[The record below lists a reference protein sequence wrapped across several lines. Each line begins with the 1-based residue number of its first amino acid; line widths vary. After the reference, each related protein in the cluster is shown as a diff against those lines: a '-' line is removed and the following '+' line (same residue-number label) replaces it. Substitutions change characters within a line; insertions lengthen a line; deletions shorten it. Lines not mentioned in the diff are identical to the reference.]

1 MKGLKALKVPGADL
15 IANFLNSRNVRE
27 KQMIIVFMVIFV
39 VAVDYLVW
47 LNPVMHFLFDVA
59 PKISPLKTELEDLKA
74 EQRDKESIRKKWGE
88 ARVQLSDREKM
99 FIAPDETPALLE
111 QLSKI
116 AQKSGVRIVSLEPSD
131 TKSSSSKK
139 MYTPLPI
146 LVKASAGTHEFG
158 AFLAQLET
166 GGTFFSIKNLK
177 ISANPTNERKHLIEL
192 TMEAVKRDKS
202 S

>member
-1 MKGLKALKVPGADL
+1 MKDLKAIKVPGADL

-27 KQMIIVFMVIFV
+27 KQMIIVFMVIFA
-39 VAVDYLVW
+39 VAVDYLLW

-59 PKISPLKTELEDLKA
+59 PKISPLKAELEDLKA

-88 ARVQLSDREKM
+88 SRSQLADREKM

-166 GGTFFSIKNLK
+166 GSTFFSIKNLK
-177 ISANPTNERKHLIEL
+177 ISANPINERKHLIEL